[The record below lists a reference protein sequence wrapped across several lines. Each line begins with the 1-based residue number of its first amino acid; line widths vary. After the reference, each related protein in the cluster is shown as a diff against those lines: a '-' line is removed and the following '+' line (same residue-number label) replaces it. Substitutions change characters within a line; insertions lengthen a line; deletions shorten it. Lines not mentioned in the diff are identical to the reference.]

1 MNNVA
6 YRETQYFHV
15 PFYVILVGSSV
26 ICGSVAVERLIT
38 TGMSGFVVALA
49 GLSLLLLVLVAALGR
64 LVVTV
69 DGDRLTISYG
79 WMGLLQKTFDV
90 AKINEVRVRI
100 FSPVA
105 TYIGWGWR
113 WGPKG
118 ATCYTARVRRGVEIG
133 VGDLRVVISSLNP
146 QMLKEALRPREVAAD
161 DRPEYRRV
169 KLKMARKRRIP
180 AHQNWG
186 ILDPRKIRS
195 MSA

>member
-1 MNNVA
+1 MNVV
-6 YRETQYFHV
+6 YREIQYFRAS
-15 PFYVILVGSSV
+15 FYAILIGSSV
-26 ICGSVAVERLIT
+26 VSWSVAAERLFM
-38 TGMSGFVVALA
+38 TGASGFVAALA
-49 GLSLLLLVLVAALGR
+49 GLGLLLLALVAALGR
-64 LVVTV
+64 MVVTV

-79 WMGLLQKTFDV
+79 WLGLLQKTFDV
-90 AKINEVRVRI
+90 AKIKEVRVRI
-100 FSPVA
+100 LSPAA
-105 TYIGWGWR
+105 TCIGWR
-113 WGPKG
+113 WGSKG
-118 ATCYTARVRRGVEIG
+118 ATCYTARVRRGVALG
-133 VGDLRVVISSLNP
+133 VGDHRVIISSLNP